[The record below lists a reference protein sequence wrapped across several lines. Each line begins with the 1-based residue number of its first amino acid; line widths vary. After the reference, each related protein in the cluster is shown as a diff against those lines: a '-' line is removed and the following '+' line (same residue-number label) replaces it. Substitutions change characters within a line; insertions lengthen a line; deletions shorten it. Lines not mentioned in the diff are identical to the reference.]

1 MKNFEKKK
9 FYIKIYSFYLVIFNF
24 TDKRTEREAEKDLK
38 KILGQL

>member
-24 TDKRTEREAEKDLK
+24 TDKRTEREKQR
-38 KILGQL
+38 KI